1 MRTSVW
7 CVIAAAGWACAVA
20 LPAAAADQDA
30 LLKRGAYLINGPVA
44 CANCHTP
51 RAQDMSF
58 LPGMDFAGGFKLVD
72 PAFTVYTANIT
83 PDKDTG
89 IGNWTDAQI
98 ITAIRE
104 GKDEKGKIIF
114 PPMPVPTYN
123 NMSDDDVK
131 AIVAYL
137 HTIKPIHNEVPESK
151 WNIPQAA
158 MPPAKGLPAP
168 PMTDKL
174 AYGGYIVNSLAH
186 CFECHTTPG
195 PNGAPDFAH
204 HLGAGGFEIT
214 LAPGMV
220 IRTANIT
227 SDPETGIGK
236 WSDADIKK
244 AITEGLTPTG
254 GHLSPPMPFPF
265 FKNMT
270 AEDLDAV
277 VAYIRTVPPIPNKVA
292 RTDFQTKAFP

>member
-1 MRTSVW
+1 MRKLAS
-7 CVIAAAGWACAVA
+7 CLAATAAWAIVVA
-20 LPAAAADQDA
+20 LPAAAEDNDA
-30 LLKRGAYLINGPVA
+30 LVKRGSYLVNGPVA
-44 CANCHTP
+44 CSNCHAT
-51 RAQDMSF
+51 RAKDFSIV
-58 LPGMDFAGGFKLVD
+58 PGMEFAGGFHLVD
-72 PAFTVYTANIT
+72 PAFDVYTANIT
-83 PDKDTG
+83 PDKETG
-89 IGNWTDAQI
+89 IGEWTDEQI

-104 GKDEKGKIIF
+104 GKDKDGKIIF

-137 HTIKPIHNEVPESK
+137 HTLKPVHNEVPESK
-151 WNIPQAA
+151 WNIPQQA

-168 PMTDKL
+168 PTTDKV

-195 PNGAPDFAH
+195 ANGAPDFAN

-220 IRTANIT
+220 VRTANIT

-236 WSDADIKK
+236 WSDEDIKK
-244 AITEGLTPTG
+244 ALTEGVTPTG
-254 GHLSPPMPFPF
+254 QHISPPMPFPF

-270 AEDLDAV
+270 PDDLDAV
-277 VAYIRTVPPIPNKVA
+277 VAYLRTVPPVVNKVE
-292 RTDFQTKAFP
+292 RTDFQKTAFP